1 MFVDFVFYYGAYVRN
16 FEIGVKS
23 VIRHVPRCV
32 SDGSKYFR
40 LTSLHNY
47 HVGLASTSPELDAVC
62 PAINVKITVLYCMK
76 PNYTASH
83 HRGPLSQ

>member
-1 MFVDFVFYYGAYVRN
+1 MFVDFVFYYGPYVWN

-32 SDGSKYFR
+32 SDGFKYFR

-47 HVGLASTSPELDAVC
+47 HVGLASTSPEFDAVC
-62 PAINVKITVLYCMK
+62 PYGSKYC
-76 PNYTASH
+76 
-83 HRGPLSQ
+83 LVD